1 RRAASRRS
9 RPTSDSTLTRLD
21 ERSASI
27 RAVES
32 TASSAAVTVLRH
44 PPQLIWGTRNCM
56 RVSWYFWN
64 SHGKDSHYGNVNHR
78 SETCA
83 WLQGRRRSRSERS
96 ADAAP
101 AGRLTARRSQ
111 NGATRLGRF
120 IGGMRR
126 PNFLVYGLQVTRWKF
141 ATEGTSKCQVSTEE

>member
-1 RRAASRRS
+1 MAMSTIAP
-9 RPTSDSTLTRLD
+9 RP
-21 ERSASI
+21 A
-27 RAVES
+27 
-32 TASSAAVTVLRH
+32 
-44 PPQLIWGTRNCM
+44 
-56 RVSWYFWN
+56 
-64 SHGKDSHYGNVNHR
+64 HGFKGGDAP
-78 SETCA
+78 E
-83 WLQGRRRSRSERS
+83 SERS

-141 ATEGTSKCQVSTEE
+141 ATEGTSKCQVSTEELDEG